1 MRILRNSNQYS
12 SKEVE
17 IAAKKAWERISHAS
31 EDKPTVFKSDRQF
44 KKFYTELL
52 ARLNEK
58 EKLKN

>member
-1 MRILRNSNQYS
+1 MEY
-12 SKEVE
+12 SKEAE
-17 IAAKKAWERISHAS
+17 IAAKKAWERINHAS
-31 EDKPTVFKSDRQF
+31 EEKPTVFKSERQF